1 MMDSVRSTDTGLRTL
16 AKAYYIAKSVVIQ
29 EGFAPEIDWQYQVSL
44 DTLDEPTFLCE
55 AAWVILNSG
64 MRESVISS
72 KFPSISKAFF
82 NWQCSRTIVSHANKC
97 RAKALRHFNHAA
109 KIEAII
115 NIATHV
121 DLLGFRKVT
130 ELIAENGVAYLQQF
144 PYIGPATSLHLAKN
158 IGLPLAKPDRHL
170 LRIASGLGYE
180 KVQDLCSDISFITGE
195 PVPVVDLVIWRYAT
209 RHKHQLFRFTGFF
222 KRHMGLAAS

>member
-1 MMDSVRSTDTGLRTL
+1 MDSVRSTDASLRTL

-44 DTLDEPTFLCE
+44 DTLDESTFLCE

-64 MRESVISS
+64 MRERVISR
-72 KFPSISKAFF
+72 KFPDISKAFF
-82 NWQCSRTIVSHANKC
+82 NWQCSRIIVSHADNC
-97 RAKALRHFNHAA
+97 RAKALRHFNHVA
-109 KIEAII
+109 KIEAIV

-121 DLLGFRKVT
+121 NILGFKKVT
-130 ELIAENGVAYLQQF
+130 ELISEDGVAYLKQF

-170 LRIASGLGYE
+170 RRIATGLGYE
-180 KVQDLCSDISFITGE
+180 NVQDLCSDISFITGE
-195 PVPVVDLVIWRYAT
+195 PVPVVDLVVWRYAT
-209 RHKHQLFRFTGFF
+209 RHQRQLLRFASFF
-222 KRHMGLAAS
+222 KRRGSLAAG